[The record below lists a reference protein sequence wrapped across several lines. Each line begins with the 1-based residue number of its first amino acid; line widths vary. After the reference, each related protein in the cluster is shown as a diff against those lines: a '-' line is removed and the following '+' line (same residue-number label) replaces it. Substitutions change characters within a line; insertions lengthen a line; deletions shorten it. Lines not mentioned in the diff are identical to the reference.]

1 MKTNYVYI
9 EDIKEWKTYLKAT
22 QFMRLIESQQ
32 CYKYYNSTTFL
43 EKNANPETIT
53 INRDKGPTVR

>member
-1 MKTNYVYI
+1 
-9 EDIKEWKTYLKAT
+9 
-22 QFMRLIESQQ
+22 MRLIESQQ
-32 CYKYYNSTTFL
+32 CYKYYNSTKFL